1 MRHFSFIGLWMLGLS
16 LFGSCQKPESGPIPS
31 YLVIDTVGII
41 VGPEQGNSSHEIAAV
56 EVYAD
61 QQFLGNFLLPA
72 RIPILKEGDVR
83 LIINPVVRIN
93 GASSQYNSFRTLA
106 SADTVLSLSASKQTV
121 LQPMFHFRSNAQI
134 DWVED
139 FEDKSSTLVPLSIQ
153 KGDTAYMDKEWIRGQ
168 ESWVYK
174 AVFEDSDTTKNLD
187 LGSFKSFIGWPKDGT
202 AIFLEFDIRCD
213 IPVQL
218 ALKRKSL
225 GTSNYVPYLLIS
237 KTDGNWKRF
246 YCNLVYEVSG
256 QSPDAEFQ
264 LLFSADKLFSES
276 GIRGFAI
283 DNIRLS
289 YLN

>member
-1 MRHFSFIGLWMLGLS
+1 MRHFKLLGLFFLGS
-16 LFGSCQKPESGPIPS
+16 SIIGSCQKAETGPIPS
-31 YLVIDTVGII
+31 YLVIDSVGLF
-41 VGPEQGNSSHEIAAV
+41 VGPEEGSSAHDIAAI

-61 QQFLGNFLLPA
+61 QQFLGNFLLPD
-72 RIPILKEGDVR
+72 RIPILKEGEVQ

-93 GASSQYNSFRTLA
+93 GASSQFNTFRTLA
-106 SADTVLSLSASKQTV
+106 SVDTILRLNASKQTA
-121 LQPMFHFRSNAQI
+121 LHPMFHFRSNAQL

-174 AVFEDSDTTKNLD
+174 AVFEDSDTTKKLD
-187 LGSFKSFIGWPKDGT
+187 LGSFKSFSGWPKDGT

-225 GTSNYVPYLLIS
+225 GTSSYVPYLLIS
-237 KTDGNWKRF
+237 NTDGNWKRF

>member
-1 MRHFSFIGLWMLGLS
+1 MRHCNLVGL
-16 LFGSCQKPESGPIPS
+16 LFVVGSVFWTCQKPESGPIPS
-31 YLVIDTVGII
+31 YLVIDSVGVI
-41 VGPEQGNSSHEIAAV
+41 VNPDQGNSSHEIAAV

-61 QQFLGNFLLPA
+61 QQFIGNFLLPA
-72 RIPILKEGDVR
+72 RIPILKEGSVR
-83 LIINPVVRIN
+83 LIVNPVVRIN
-93 GASSQYNSFRTLA
+93 GASSQYNSFRSLA
-106 SADTVLSLSASKQTV
+106 SADTVLSLLAAKETT
-121 LQPMFHFRSNAQI
+121 LYPEFRFRSNTQI

-153 KGDTAYMDKEWIRGQ
+153 KGDTAYMDKEWVRGQ

-174 AVFEDSDTTKNLD
+174 VVFEDSDTTKNLD
-187 LGSFKSFIGWPKDGT
+187 LGSFKSFLGWPKDGT
-202 AIFLEFDIRCD
+202 EIFLEFDIRCD

-225 GTSNYVPYLLIS
+225 GTSSYVPYLLIS
-237 KTDGNWKRF
+237 KTNRDWKRF

-256 QSPDAEFQ
+256 QSPDTEFQ

-276 GIRGFAI
+276 GPRGFAL

>member
-1 MRHFSFIGLWMLGLS
+1 MRLIKLASLLIVVSSLLWE
-16 LFGSCQKPESGPIPS
+16 CQKPASGPIPA
-31 YLVIDTVGII
+31 YLVIDTVGIN
-41 VGPEQGNSSHEIAAV
+41 VGAEQGNVSHEIAAV

-61 QQFLGNFLLPA
+61 QQFMGNFLLPA
-72 RIPILKEGDVR
+72 RIPILKEGIVK

-93 GASSQYNSFRTLA
+93 GASSQFNTFRTLA
-106 SADTVLSLSASKQTV
+106 SVDTALNLVAAQESV
-121 LQPMFHFRSNAQI
+121 VVPIFHFRSNAKI

-168 ESWVYK
+168 ESWVFK

-187 LGSFKSFIGWPKDGT
+187 LGSFKSFLGWPKDGT
-202 AIFLEFDIRCD
+202 EIFLEFDIRCD

-225 GTSNYVPYLLIS
+225 GTSSYVPYLLIS

-264 LLFSADKLFSES
+264 LLFSADKLYSES
-276 GIRGFAI
+276 GVRGFAL

>member
-1 MRHFSFIGLWMLGLS
+1 MRQFKLMGFLLAGLS
-16 LFGSCQKPESGPIPS
+16 FMGSCQKSETGPIPS
-31 YLVIDTVGII
+31 YLVIDSVGIE

-72 RIPILKEGDVR
+72 RIPILKEGEVQ

-93 GASSQYNSFRTLA
+93 GASSQYNTFRTLA
-106 SADTVLSLSASKQTV
+106 SADTVLRLVASKETA
-121 LQPMFHFRSNAQI
+121 LEPMFHFRSNAQI

-153 KGDTAYMDKEWIRGQ
+153 KGDTAFMAKEWIRGQ

-218 ALKRKSL
+218 ALKRKAL
-225 GTSNYVPYLLIS
+225 GTSSYVPYLLIS
-237 KTDGNWKRF
+237 KTNGSWKRF

-264 LLFSADKLFSES
+264 LLFSADKLFSET
-276 GIRGFAI
+276 GIKGFAI